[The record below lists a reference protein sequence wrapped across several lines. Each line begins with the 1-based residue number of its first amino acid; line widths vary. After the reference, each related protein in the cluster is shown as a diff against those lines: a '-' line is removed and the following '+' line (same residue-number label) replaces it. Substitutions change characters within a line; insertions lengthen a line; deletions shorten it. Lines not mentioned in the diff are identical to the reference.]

1 MFYRVILLCNFVIE
15 NNYNAIFFFVE
26 VSVSYFIDVCLFYII
41 FLLKINQI
49 MLKTPFY

>member
-26 VSVSYFIDVCLFYII
+26 VSVIYFIDAVVFI
-41 FLLKINQI
+41 
-49 MLKTPFY
+49 

>member
-26 VSVSYFIDVCLFYII
+26 VSVIYFIDACRFHLI
-41 FLLKINQI
+41 FL
-49 MLKTPFY
+49 T